1 MPHIDDFVKDIMEN
15 GVSAK
20 TPHEAEIKELTGVI
34 TAEKEKIE
42 GEYEKIGRLY
52 YKNNSHKTDGELGAL
67 VAGVNASKK
76 KIKDSKLKI
85 GQLFDITF
93 CEECGEQVDENALFC
108 NNCGAKMP
116 VKLLP
121 GMVLCKHCNKAVR
134 EGIRFCTNCGHSM
147 LEEPEPPK
155 ALKEC
160 ANCGFTTNDPDLM
173 FCENCGRR
181 LVTEDGEEVTQEE
194 EAPKE
199 PTKKVHVLQRL
210 RQTSGR
216 SIRARERGLKKNNRT
231 LQCPVLFLN
240 HFLFF
245 ALFTRRRISS
255 SETFPSLAARIRA
268 RICSLSL
275 IYVTMSI
282 GTVFSD
288 ADSLARS

>member
-76 KIKDSKLKI
+76 KIKDSKLNI

-93 CEECGEQVDENALFC
+93 CEECGEQVDEDALFC

-199 PTKKVHVLQRL
+199 PTKKVCTNCGFEIFDVETMFCNDCGRRL
-210 RQTSGR
+210 VE
-216 SIRARERGLKKNNRT
+216 A
-231 LQCPVLFLN
+231 
-240 HFLFF
+240 
-245 ALFTRRRISS
+245 
-255 SETFPSLAARIRA
+255 SELEN
-268 RICSLSL
+268 
-275 IYVTMSI
+275 
-282 GTVFSD
+282 
-288 ADSLARS
+288 AD